1 MCRVIRKK
9 IPYHFFKLQHTC
21 FCGSRTGLNVLKA
34 EHQQGISKLIKE
46 LVITTTIEQYCQ
58 IFSKE
63 INKECDQDYAQSA

>member
-1 MCRVIRKK
+1 VCGVIRKK
-9 IPYHFFKLQHTC
+9 YPTTFLSYNKC

-34 EHQQGISKLIKE
+34 EHQQEISKLINE

-63 INKECDQDYAQSA
+63 INKECDQDYAKGA